1 MIMIWTEGEY
11 YLPRYKYAGTNQH
24 GDRFKRLPSKKIK
37 VAGLSCKLNSSVD
50 IQCLILLSHS
60 LDVPVHY
67 NFEDQVSYIEV
78 ISAEAVR
85 RL

>member
-1 MIMIWTEGEY
+1 MTWTEGEY
-11 YLPRYKYAGTNQH
+11 HLPRYKYAGTNQH
-24 GDRFKRLPSKKIK
+24 GDRFKRSPSKKIK
-37 VAGLSCKLNSSVD
+37 VARLSCETNSSID

-67 NFEDQVSYIEV
+67 DFEDRMAYIEV